1 MRLGSQSCP
10 VEPGTLAAQIYGS
23 RVNERHRH
31 RYEVNNAYVPLLE
44 PKGYKVS
51 ARTPSENLPEMME
64 LPGHPWFVG
73 CQFHPEFTS
82 TPRDGHPLFSAFI
95 NAAVRYRES
104 DGQVERG
111 PAKIKSVA

>member
-1 MRLGSQSCP
+1 
-10 VEPGTLAAQIYGS
+10 
-23 RVNERHRH
+23 
-31 RYEVNNAYVPLLE
+31 VPLLE

-82 TPRDGHPLFSAFI
+82 TPLNGHPLFSAFI
-95 NAAVRYRES
+95 RAAVRYCES
-104 DGQVERG
+104 DGHIARE
-111 PAKIKSVA
+111 PAKITSIA